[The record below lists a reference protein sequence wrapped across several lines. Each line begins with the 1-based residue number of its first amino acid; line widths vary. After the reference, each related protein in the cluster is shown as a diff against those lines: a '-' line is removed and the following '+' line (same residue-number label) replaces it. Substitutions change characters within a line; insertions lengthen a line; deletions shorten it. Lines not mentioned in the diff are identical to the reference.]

1 MKTFENWEI
10 QELRNTFHI
19 YSVENLPTLT
29 AWIEMI
35 TRASFLTKS
44 RIFAKNLRL
53 SSIYVQKSSF

>member
-1 MKTFENWEI
+1 MVVQPLF
-10 QELRNTFHI
+10 
-19 YSVENLPTLT
+19 LT
-29 AWIEMI
+29 K